1 MFLPRFTL
9 RTGLAGLTL
18 GVLVA
23 IVVRE
28 ALLDKPWAV
37 GVVVALGA
45 AVLSLVLQA
54 VSLGLSLLLTRGG
67 AKEPER

>member
-28 ALLDKPWAV
+28 ALLDKPWAI
-37 GVVVALGA
+37 GVVVALVA

-67 AKEPER
+67 KEPVQ